1 MPVLWPHPLLSHC
14 AQNVRWGNIGFLALM
29 LLWLAVR
36 CNTDRFNSAV
46 LRITEDSA
54 KQLMIS
60 LLFTEI
66 CMIRLLGVMYDY
78 CVSPAHSEKLLL
90 LMKCCISVGRWS
102 RIGTWDWNTTWWTRS
117 RRGIFLWITT
127 GRVSFLRKE
136 TGWGKWGRKRFPHF
150 FREIC

>member
-1 MPVLWPHPLLSHC
+1 MSLKCYSYWHLGAIQIDLTPL
-14 AQNVRWGNIGFLALM
+14 
-29 LLWLAVR
+29 
-36 CNTDRFNSAV
+36 T

-127 GRVSFLRKE
+127 GRVCFLRKE

-150 FREIC
+150 FRRDMLETETDTSCYLVEICFPVTLW